1 MSFYRL
7 GICLFL
13 FSVTNSLNAQ
23 PFFFGN
29 ENPRNSTAVMLGYSI
44 VDFQFDGDNAP
55 IRPLNFDA
63 PVFSITYSRANLYA
77 AFSFGSQNAPD
88 TTTNDLS
95 FIDFSGSLWGE
106 VFFSEEATKAAH
118 RVFVPIALYTNY
130 RKVAPKGI
138 EVLEEFN
145 ITTLGLGLG
154 LGYYGR
160 FSEEA
165 VLEVRSTPVFGLAVR
180 SFGDSAGTARLL
192 DNDIQLH
199 LASVFDKIGISI
211 GYHFRVMIWDV
222 KTSSIFG
229 GITQD
234 LFNYRENNQTISI
247 GLNW

>member
-1 MSFYRL
+1 MLYARL

-13 FSVTNSLNAQ
+13 FCLAVNVNAQ

-29 ENPRNSTAVMLGYSI
+29 ENPRASTAVMLGYSI
-44 VDFQFDGDNAP
+44 VDFEFDGDNVP
-55 IRPLNFDA
+55 GQPLNFDA
-63 PVFSITYSRANLYA
+63 PVFSLTYSRTNLYA
-77 AFSFGSQNAPD
+77 SFSFGSQNAPD

-106 VFFSEEATKAAH
+106 VFFSEAATKAAH
-118 RVFVPIALYTNY
+118 RIFVPIALYTNY

-154 LGYYGR
+154 LGYYGT
-160 FSEEA
+160 FGEDA
-165 VLEVRSTPVFGLAVR
+165 ILEVRSTPVIGLAVR
-180 SFGDSAGTARLL
+180 SFGDSAGNARLL

-211 GYHFRVMIWDV
+211 GYHFRLMIWDV

-229 GITQD
+229 EITQD